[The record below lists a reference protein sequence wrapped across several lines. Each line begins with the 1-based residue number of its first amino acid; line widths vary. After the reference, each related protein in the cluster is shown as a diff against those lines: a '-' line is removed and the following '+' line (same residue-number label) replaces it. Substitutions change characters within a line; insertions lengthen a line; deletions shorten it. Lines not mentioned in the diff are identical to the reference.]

1 MLNVTVSSNPATL
14 TQKFITFLEKCK
26 SISEF
31 KKLHALLI
39 TCGISKETQFSSRI
53 LCFTALSDSSN
64 IDYAHRV
71 FLQIKNPTI
80 FDYNALIRGYSN
92 SKNPCKSLSLF
103 VEMLQN
109 EVFPNYFTY
118 PFVVK
123 CLAKLCEVRIGRSVH
138 GGVLK
143 NGFDVDLYVSNSL
156 IHMYGSCG
164 DVLCARKVFDE
175 MPVKNLVSW
184 NSMLDG
190 YGKCGDVV
198 LMREVFDS
206 MIERDVVSWSSLI
219 DGYVKDGEYAEA
231 LAMFEKMRVEG
242 PKANEVTMVSV
253 LGACAHLGALEQGR
267 VMHEYVVEN
276 KLPMTLVLRTS
287 LVDMYAKCGAVEEA
301 LVVFREA
308 LGRKTD
314 VLIWNAMIGGLA
326 THGLVTE
333 SLELYKEMCI
343 LKVRPDE
350 ITYLCLLCA
359 CAHGG
364 LVKEAWCFFDSLG
377 KDGTTAKCEHYACMM
392 DVLARAGRLTE
403 AYRFLCEMP
412 MEPTA
417 SMLGALLSGCI
428 NHGRLDLA
436 EIVGKKLIDLE
447 PFHDGRY
454 VGLSNVYALKKRW
467 DEAKAMREAMDTRGV
482 KKLPGFS
489 VVEIFGALHRFIA
502 HDKAHPES
510 DQIYT
515 ILDFVLWQMKLGRD
529 CEEQEQLLCDINV
542 GIGNGDDS
550 SALQMND
557 FSL

>member
-1 MLNVTVSSNPATL
+1 MLNV

-26 SISEF
+26 SISQF
-31 KKLHALLI
+31 KKFHALLI
-39 TCGISKETQFSSRI
+39 TCGIYKETQLNSRI
-53 LCFTALSDSSN
+53 LCFTSLLSDSSN
-64 IDYAHRV
+64 IDYAHNI
-71 FLQIKNPTI
+71 FLQTKNPTI

-103 VEMLQN
+103 VKMLQN
-109 EVFPNYFTY
+109 EFVPDHFTY

-123 CLAKLCEVRIGRSVH
+123 CLAKLCEVRIGKSLH
-138 GGVLK
+138 GLVLK
-143 NGFDVDLYVSNSL
+143 NGYDVDLYVMNSL

-175 MPVKNLVSW
+175 MPVRNLVSW

-198 LMREVFDS
+198 SMREVFDS
-206 MIERDVVSWSSLI
+206 MKERDVVSWSSLI
-219 DGYVKDGEYAEA
+219 DGYVKHGEYSEA
-231 LAMFEKMRVEG
+231 LAIFEKMRVEG

-267 VMHEYVVEN
+267 AMHEYVVGN
-276 KLPMTLVLRTS
+276 RLPMTLVLRTS
-287 LVDMYAKCGAVEEA
+287 IVDMYAKCGAVNEA
-301 LVVFREA
+301 MVVFREGL
-308 LGRKTD
+308 LGRKKTD
-314 VLIWNAMIGGLA
+314 ILIWNSMIGGLA
-326 THGLVTE
+326 THGLVSE
-333 SLELYKEMCI
+333 CLGLYKEMRV

-364 LVKEAWCFFDSLG
+364 LVKEAWRFFDSLG
-377 KDGTTAKCEHYACMM
+377 KDGMTAKCEHYACMM

-403 AYRFLCEMP
+403 AYKFLCEMP

-428 NHGRLDLA
+428 NHGKLDLA

-454 VGLSNVYALKKRW
+454 VGLSNVYALKKLW
-467 DEAKAMREAMDTRGV
+467 DKARAMREAMDTRGV
-482 KKLPGFS
+482 KKFPGFS

-502 HDKAHPES
+502 HDKIHPES
-510 DQIYT
+510 DQIYMM
-515 ILDFVLWQMKLGRD
+515 LDFVLWQMKLDKD
-529 CEEQEQLLCDINV
+529 CEEHEQLLCDV
-542 GIGNGDDS
+542 NGC
-550 SALQMND
+550 SALQMKGE
-557 FSL
+557 

>member
-1 MLNVTVSSNPATL
+1 
-14 TQKFITFLEKCK
+14 
-26 SISEF
+26 
-31 KKLHALLI
+31 
-39 TCGISKETQFSSRI
+39 
-53 LCFTALSDSSN
+53 
-64 IDYAHRV
+64 
-71 FLQIKNPTI
+71 
-80 FDYNALIRGYSN
+80 
-92 SKNPCKSLSLF
+92 
-103 VEMLQN
+103 
-109 EVFPNYFTY
+109 
-118 PFVVK
+118 
-123 CLAKLCEVRIGRSVH
+123 
-138 GGVLK
+138 
-143 NGFDVDLYVSNSL
+143 
-156 IHMYGSCG
+156 
-164 DVLCARKVFDE
+164 
-175 MPVKNLVSW
+175 
-184 NSMLDG
+184 
-190 YGKCGDVV
+190 
-198 LMREVFDS
+198 
-206 MIERDVVSWSSLI
+206 
-219 DGYVKDGEYAEA
+219 
-231 LAMFEKMRVEG
+231 
-242 PKANEVTMVSV
+242 
-253 LGACAHLGALEQGR
+253 
-267 VMHEYVVEN
+267 
-276 KLPMTLVLRTS
+276 MTLVLRTS

-308 LGRKTD
+308 LGSKTD
-314 VLIWNAMIGGLA
+314 VFIWNAMIGGLA

-333 SLELYKEMCI
+333 SLELYKEMCV

-377 KDGTTAKCEHYACMM
+377 KDGMTAKCEHYACMM
-392 DVLARAGRLTE
+392 DVLARAGHLTE

>member
-1 MLNVTVSSNPATL
+1 MLNVAVSSNPATV
-14 TQKFITFLEKCK
+14 TQRFIAFLEKCK

-39 TCGISKETQFSSRI
+39 TCGISKDTQFNSRI
-53 LCFTALSDSSN
+53 LYFTAISDSSN
-64 IDYAHRV
+64 IGYAHRV
-71 FLQIKNPTI
+71 FLQTENPTI
-80 FDYNALIRGYSN
+80 FDYNALIRGYAS

-109 EVFPNYFTY
+109 EVVPDHLTY

-123 CLAKLCEVRIGRSVH
+123 ALAKLFEVRIGKCVH

-143 NGFDVDLYVSNSL
+143 TGFDDDLYISNSL

-164 DVLCARKVFDE
+164 YVLCARKVFDE

-198 LMREVFDS
+198 SMREVFDS

-242 PKANEVTMVSV
+242 PKVNEVTMVSV

-267 VMHEYVVEN
+267 EMHMYVVEN

-301 LVVFREA
+301 LIVFREG

-314 VLIWNAMIGGLA
+314 VLIWNSMIGGLA
-326 THGLVTE
+326 THGLVSE
-333 SLELYKEMCI
+333 SLELYKEMWV

-364 LVKEAWCFFDSLG
+364 LVKEAWHFFDSLG
-377 KDGTTAKCEHYACMM
+377 KDGMTAKCEHYACMM

-403 AYRFLCEMP
+403 AYQFLCEMP

-428 NHGRLDLA
+428 NHGKLDLA

-467 DEAKAMREAMDTRGV
+467 DEARAMREAMDTQGV
-482 KKLPGFS
+482 KKFPGFS

-515 ILDFVLWQMKLGRD
+515 ILDFVLWQMKLDKD
-529 CEEQEQLLCDINV
+529 CEEKQQLLCDINV
-542 GIGNGDDS
+542 GIGNGDGN

-557 FSL
+557 R

>member
-1 MLNVTVSSNPATL
+1 MLNAAVSSNPATV
-14 TQKFITFLEKCK
+14 TQKFVTFLAKCK

-39 TCGISKETQFSSRI
+39 TCGIYKETQFYSRI
-53 LCFTALSDSSN
+53 LNFTALSDSSN
-64 IDYAHRV
+64 IGYAHNI
-71 FLQIKNPTI
+71 FLQTENPTL
-80 FDYNALIRGYSN
+80 FDYNTLIRGYSN

-109 EVFPNYFTY
+109 EVVPDHFTY

-123 CLAKLCEVRIGRSVH
+123 SLAKLSDVRIGRNVH
-138 GGVLK
+138 CCVLK
-143 NGFDVDLYVSNSL
+143 TGFDDDLYISNSL
-156 IHMYGSCG
+156 IHMYGSCA
-164 DVLCARKVFDE
+164 DVLSARKVFDE

-184 NSMLDG
+184 NSLLDG

-198 LMREVFDS
+198 SMREVFDS

-219 DGYVKDGEYAEA
+219 DGYVKDGEYSEA
-231 LAMFEKMRVEG
+231 LAVFEKMRLQG

-267 VMHEYVVEN
+267 AMHGYVVEN
-276 KLPMTLVLRTS
+276 RLPMTLVLRTS

-314 VLIWNAMIGGLA
+314 VLIWNSMIGGLA

-333 SLELYKEMCI
+333 SLELYKEMQV

-364 LVKEAWCFFDSLG
+364 LVKEAWCFFDSLS
-377 KDGTTAKCEHYACMM
+377 KDGMKAKCEHYACMM

-403 AYRFLCEMP
+403 AYQFLCKMP

-417 SMLGALLSGCI
+417 SMLGALLNGCI
-428 NHGRLDLA
+428 NHGKLDLA
-436 EIVGKKLIDLE
+436 EKVGKKLIELE

-467 DEAKAMREAMDTRGV
+467 GQAKAMREAMDTRGV
-482 KKLPGFS
+482 KKIPGFS
-489 VVEIFGALHRFIA
+489 VVEIFGSLHRFIA

-510 DQIYT
+510 DQIYM
-515 ILDFVLWQMKLGRD
+515 ILDFVLWQMKLDND
-529 CEEQEQLLCDINV
+529 CEEQEQLF
-542 GIGNGDDS
+542 
-550 SALQMND
+550 M
-557 FSL
+557 

>member
-1 MLNVTVSSNPATL
+1 MFVE
-14 TQKFITFLEKCK
+14 KFITFLEKCK
-26 SISEF
+26 SISQF

-39 TCGISKETQFSSRI
+39 TNGISKQPQINSRI
-53 LCFTALSDSSN
+53 LYFTSLYN
-64 IDYAHRV
+64 IDYADNI
-71 FLQIKNPTI
+71 FLTIKNPTI
-80 FDYNALIRGYSN
+80 FDYNALIRGYAS
-92 SKNPCKSLSLF
+92 SKNPCKSLYLF
-103 VEMLQN
+103 VEMLRN
-109 EVFPNYFTY
+109 GVVPDNFTY

-123 CLAKLCEVRIGRSVH
+123 CLAKLCEVRVGRSVH
-138 GGVLK
+138 CGVLK
-143 NGFDVDLYVSNSL
+143 NGYEVDLYVMNSL

-164 DVLCARKVFDE
+164 GVSCARKMFDE
-175 MPVKNLVSW
+175 MPVRNLVSW

-198 LMREVFDS
+198 LMREVFDE
-206 MIERDVVSWSSLI
+206 MVGRDVVSWSSLI
-219 DGYVKDGEYAEA
+219 DGYVKDGEYGEA
-231 LAMFEKMRVEG
+231 LEVFERMRVEG
-242 PKANEVTMVSV
+242 IKGNEVTMVSV

-267 VMHEYVVEN
+267 EMHGYIVEN
-276 KLPMTLVLRTS
+276 ELPMTLVLRTS

-301 LVVFREA
+301 LVVFRKG

-326 THGLVTE
+326 THGLVSE
-333 SLELYKEMCI
+333 SLELYKEMRS

-364 LVKEAWCFFDSLG
+364 LVKEAWFFFDSLG
-377 KDGTTAKCEHYACMM
+377 KDGMTAKCEHYACMM

-403 AYRFLCEMP
+403 AYQFLCEMP

-428 NHGRLDLA
+428 NHGKLDLA
-436 EIVGKKLIDLE
+436 EIVGKRLIDLE

-482 KKLPGFS
+482 KKFPGFS
-489 VVEIFGALHRFIA
+489 VVEILGTLHRFIA

-515 ILDFVLWQMKLGRD
+515 ILDFILWQMKLNKD
-529 CEEQEQLLCDINV
+529 CEEQEQLLCDINI
-542 GIGNGDDS
+542 GLGNGDDGI
-550 SALQMND
+550 ALQMND
-557 FSL
+557 R